1 MESKAVKFRH
11 SIVILHL
18 TAVETGGAADFTFNL
33 HRSLLEEGYRS
44 YVAVGGNKLITPE
57 GESITINRSKKTL
70 WVRFQRRLRRKYYS
84 GHTPCINPKYAGHN
98 MSERI
103 MECNPDDLV
112 KVLPE
117 VPDIILVHWVS
128 GYANARYVNLL
139 RKRTCAKVF
148 YMMVDEALLSGGCHY
163 PWDCQGIA
171 NGCRN
176 CPMVGSRMLKMAVRW
191 NYLYKKVYLLKER
204 KVILPTEFDRIRLEH
219 SALWKHAEWHK
230 QLETINEE
238 LFAPVHDKSVLKTQ
252 FGIPADKKVVFMGS
266 ANLNEIRKGMSI
278 LVEAVPLVKHKDIVY
293 LVAGR
298 QNVFSEMQNVV
309 FIGHVPMET
318 LAKAYQAADVFVCPS
333 LEDSGPQMLNMAVM
347 SGVPSVAFPVGSALD
362 LIKTGDTGYLASFS
376 SASELAAGM
385 DYLLDLPPVE
395 DEKMSGNCRS
405 IALKLFSRAATMNFY
420 NSLFHRQTDKN

>member
-1 MESKAVKFRH
+1 MKAQH

-44 YVAVGGNKLITPE
+44 YVAAGGNKVITPE
-57 GESITINRSKKTL
+57 GSSIVINRSKKML
-70 WVRFQRRLRRKYYS
+70 WVRLQRKLRRKYYS
-84 GHTPCINPKYAGHN
+84 NHTPYVNPKYAGHN

-103 MECNPDDLV
+103 MECNPEDLV
-112 KVLPE
+112 KALPE
-117 VPDIILVHWVS
+117 TPDFILVHWVS
-128 GYANARYVNLL
+128 GYANAKYVSLL
-139 RKRTCAKVF
+139 QKQTHAKVF

-163 PWDCQGIA
+163 PWDCQGIV

-176 CPMVGSRMLKMAVRW
+176 CPMVESKVLKHAIRL
-191 NYLYKKVYLLKER
+191 NYLYKRIYLLKDK

-219 SALWKHAEWHK
+219 SSLWKHAEWHK

-238 LFAPVHDKSVLKTQ
+238 LFAPVRDKSVLKAQ

-266 ANLNEIRKGMSI
+266 ANLNEIRKGMSV

-309 FIGHVPMET
+309 FIGHVNMET

-347 SGVPSVAFPVGSALD
+347 SGVPSAAFPVGSALD
-362 LIKTGDTGYLASFS
+362 LIKTGETGYLASFGR
-376 SASELAAGM
+376 ASDLALGM
-385 DYLLDLPPVE
+385 DYLLDLPAAAY
-395 DEKMSGNCRS
+395 EKMSSNCRNL
-405 IALKLFSRAATMNFY
+405 ALRLFSREATMRFY
-420 NSLFHRQTDKN
+420 NSLFLGQTDKN